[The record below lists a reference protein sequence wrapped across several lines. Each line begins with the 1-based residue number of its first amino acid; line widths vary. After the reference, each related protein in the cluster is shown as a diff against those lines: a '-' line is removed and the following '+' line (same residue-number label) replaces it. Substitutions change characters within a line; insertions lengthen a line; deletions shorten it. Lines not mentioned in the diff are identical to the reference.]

1 MDIDINAKRSR
12 EDYLLLIPKLKT
24 WLGEAGLLFFR
35 NVKAEHGKVNA
46 VWIDGGIPHVI
57 HWREGIQIR
66 NKLRDLTNNAWSVY
80 EYDNTWTDIIE
91 ECIC

>member
-12 EDYLLLIPKLKT
+12 EDYLPLIPKLKT

-46 VWIDGGIPHVI
+46 VWIDGGIPHCV
-57 HWREGIQIR
+57 HFREGMMIR
-66 NKLRDLTNNAWSVY
+66 NKLRDLTNNEWSVY
-80 EYDNTWTDIIE
+80 EYDNTWADIIG